1 MSIPDMS
8 RERMGKHPACQQ
20 YCCCE
25 GVRILSVNKDTWRN
39 ISLSNCLVSLV
50 IPKSLSPTNQ
60 ILPFIHVC
68 RFFFTRVN
76 TCPSVTKCRCDE
88 NRLPADFSRTGR
100 TSKHFFGF
108 NWVQQFFEFFIVF
121 HLPKIWKLK
130 NPQNV
135 TSAHPLQRLS
145 ESFRTPIRD
154 SSPGVG
160 GHPCRRGAVPWHR
173 INEGIHHQK
182 LLVDW

>member
-1 MSIPDMS
+1 MSIPDMPGK
-8 RERMGKHPACQQ
+8 RMGKHPGCQQ
-20 YCCCE
+20 YRCCE

-88 NRLPADFSRTGR
+88 NRLLADFSITGR

-108 NWVQQFFEFFIVF
+108 NWVQQFFELFIVF
-121 HLPKIWKLK
+121 HSPKIWKLLK
-130 NPQNV
+130 KTHENV
-135 TSAHPLQRLS
+135 PSAHRLQRLS
-145 ESFRTPIRD
+145 ESFRPPIRGFL
-154 SSPGVG
+154 SS
-160 GHPCRRGAVPWHR
+160 GARCWRPPLQAR
-173 INEGIHHQK
+173 CSALAPDQ
-182 LLVDW
+182 